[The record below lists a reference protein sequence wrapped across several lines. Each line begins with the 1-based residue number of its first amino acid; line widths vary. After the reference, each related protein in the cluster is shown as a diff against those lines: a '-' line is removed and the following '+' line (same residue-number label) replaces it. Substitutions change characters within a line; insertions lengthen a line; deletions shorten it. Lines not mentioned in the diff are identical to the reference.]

1 MMMIFVDAPW
11 WYVPGPIYSF
21 LVSLSFIYSSD
32 DIIKTTRKATP
43 RRKPA
48 GNKNPDALAAK
59 ATGQN
64 KAKRAVGAAARRGLQ
79 GNAMEVDKQVN
90 RGNRGNRGAGGVP
103 RGRGARVTAPSPAS
117 VRAKARALAGVRTPR
132 GGNAGGGGGGGVVAI
147 TAPTQQAIG
156 AAARAMKDF
165 GFKVPKGMQMQISFV
180 SKPTTNAPP
189 KAPVFN
195 APTNGGRGGG
205 GNNRGGGRGG
215 GRGAGRGAGRGGIR
229 RNMTPR

>member
-1 MMMIFVDAPW
+1 MVYCRLIDPH
-11 WYVPGPIYSF
+11 
-21 LVSLSFIYSSD
+21 FILFPCPLTLLPCFPFSSD
-32 DIIKTTRKATP
+32 DIIKTTRKAAP

-48 GNKNPDALAAK
+48 GNKNPNALAAN

-64 KAKRAVGAAARRGLQ
+64 KAKRAAGAAARRGLK
-79 GNAMEVDKQVN
+79 GNAMEVDKQHG
-90 RGNRGNRGAGGVP
+90 GNRGGVP

-117 VRAKARALAGVRTPR
+117 VRAKARALAGVRVPR
-132 GGNAGGGGGGGVVAI
+132 GGNNSNTGGGGGGGVAI

-180 SKPTTNAPP
+180 SKPTTNTPP

-215 GRGAGRGAGRGGIR
+215 RGAGRGGIR

>member
-1 MMMIFVDAPW
+1 MMIYLMVCSHT
-11 WYVPGPIYSF
+11 GPIYSL

-64 KAKRAVGAAARRGLQ
+64 KAKRAVGAAARRGLK
-79 GNAMEVDKQVN
+79 GNAMELDKQV
-90 RGNRGNRGAGGVP
+90 NRGNRGAGGVP

-117 VRAKARALAGVRTPR
+117 VRAKARALAGVRAPR
-132 GGNAGGGGGGGVVAI
+132 GGNAGGGGGGVATI

-180 SKPTTNAPP
+180 SKPTTNTPP

-195 APTNGGRGGG
+195 APTNGGRG

-215 GRGAGRGAGRGGIR
+215 GRGAGRGGIR

>member
-1 MMMIFVDAPW
+1 MIYCRLEYYSLRRPIVCSHT
-11 WYVPGPIYSF
+11 GPIYSF
-21 LVSLSFIYSSD
+21 LVSASFIYSSD

-64 KAKRAVGAAARRGLQ
+64 KAKRAVGAAARRGLK
-79 GNAMEVDKQVN
+79 GNAMEVDKQV
-90 RGNRGNRGAGGVP
+90 NRGNRGAGGVP

-180 SKPTTNAPP
+180 SKPTANAPP

-205 GNNRGGGRGG
+205 GGNNRGGGRGG
-215 GRGAGRGAGRGGIR
+215 GRGAGRGGIR